1 MISKNHRTWVPV
13 IIDFS
18 ESCLIT
24 QSKRRKYKSFHK
36 HIEPSVLRGE
46 VRHSVYSDLYGF
58 LVTVKTVLEA
68 TNTTDKKLKVI
79 NVWLETNYHFKFTDI
94 KTLLI

>member
-1 MISKNHRTWVPV
+1 MINKNRRTWVPV

-24 QSKRRKYKSFHK
+24 QSKRRKYKSLHK
-36 HIEPSVLRGE
+36 HIEPSVLRRE
-46 VRHSVYSDLYGF
+46 VRHTVYSDLYRF
-58 LVTVKTVLEA
+58 FVTVKTVLEA
-68 TNTTDKKLKVI
+68 TNATDKKLKLI
-79 NVWLETNYHFKFTDI
+79 NVWFETNYHFKFTNI